1 MHYRINNIAITII
14 KTTNAINVPPTAT
27 AVTLDSRSKW
37 SAFISKKRETISVV
51 LNDYLNVKQTD
62 GVQIHIECRY
72 MYPAG
77 LIAKIKGQLLLITRQ
92 QYCNAGYTFLEQT
105 S

>member
-1 MHYRINNIAITII
+1 MI
-14 KTTNAINVPPTAT
+14 
-27 AVTLDSRSKW
+27 LDPSGLLL
-37 SAFISKKRETISVV
+37 FLKKGKTISVV
-51 LNDYLNVKQTD
+51 LNDKLNVKQTD
-62 GVQIHIECRY
+62 GVQMHIDCRD

-77 LIAKIKGQLLLITRQ
+77 LIAKIKGQPLFTTRQ